1 LQTLDTANR
10 LLTIGASTSF
20 PNLAL
25 ATLGYEI
32 VGEKTPFSGFV
43 YNVTTA
49 GDISSA
55 DFSIDMYVSG
65 ATWSAVPFTV
75 IPLSGAYDHSVV
87 NSATL
92 YGDIYPTDKSANR
105 LGEHLV
111 LFDLAVLKSTLSP
124 AWTSQTFGANAARYY
139 IRVNKLNAGW
149 AVRSLISYLYTVGD
163 TTIFSN
169 LGRRIS
175 CGITRSWKT
184 LSVGWSSF
192 FGSGATLP
200 NDQAVWTGTTIQ
212 NTYPRS
218 SFAIADSAGAFFYL
232 PSDMDMSSGLEF
244 VLAFISDDNA
254 ASQNPFLMTYVHSII
269 KTGQQMTIAAPGTD
283 PTHQQTTLFSCQ
295 PDLTTGMS
303 LVQKHTMLR
312 TSAGNPR
319 SVALSDTDLFI
330 IQMTRR
336 ADSNTANLV
345 VMALDV
351 RYVAFIDGNPIG

>member
-1 LQTLDTANR
+1 
-10 LLTIGASTSF
+10 
-20 PNLAL
+20 
-25 ATLGYEI
+25 
-32 VGEKTPFSGFV
+32 
-43 YNVTTA
+43 
-49 GDISSA
+49 
-55 DFSIDMYVSG
+55 
-65 ATWSAVPFTV
+65 
-75 IPLSGAYDHSVV
+75 
-87 NSATL
+87 
-92 YGDIYPTDKSANR
+92 
-105 LGEHLV
+105 
-111 LFDLAVLKSTLSP
+111 
-124 AWTSQTFGANAARYY
+124 
-139 IRVNKLNAGW
+139 
-149 AVRSLISYLYTVGD
+149 
-163 TTIFSN
+163 
-169 LGRRIS
+169 
-175 CGITRSWKT
+175 
-184 LSVGWSSF
+184 
-192 FGSGATLP
+192 
-200 NDQAVWTGTTIQ
+200 VWTGTTIQ